1 MPSSFVNFDHAR
13 RSKLAL
19 WVLLATAL
27 LSPQAARSQDKIMTW
42 GGNAPDWDSKLHVS
56 AIRVGCSSVP
66 QSCFRDSDSYASQ
79 NHVKLIFLSI
89 LLKPSQTLTYV
100 TQYAALGPSHP
111 EVIEVGFD
119 DFVSQASKL
128 GMDPTSLNSYLLQ
141 IIRATK
147 QGGSRLK
154 FGCTIY
160 ENELGSQLS
169 QLGLSSDFYSQVDF
183 VHLYPHY
190 RHTAEPFANYVQQ
203 AKSLFPNAQIIAG
216 VYAYDRRD
224 YLPCSKASNEHCSNQ
239 EELSLFKGM
248 FQQEVS
254 LLRSGQV
261 SWLEFFPGSFGLEE
275 SWKNWDEPRI
285 CSASRRQECV
295 DNTKAMRQAV
305 LQILGNR

>member
-1 MPSSFVNFDHAR
+1 MTVHFPQFGQVRNS
-13 RSKLAL
+13 
-19 WVLLATAL
+19 LLAFFILLPVAL
-27 LSPQAARSQDKIMTW
+27 SWPLVTLAQDKIMTW
-42 GGNAPDWDSKLHVS
+42 GGNAPDWDSKLYVS
-56 AIRVGCSSVP
+56 ALRYGCSSVP
-66 QSCFRDSDSYASQ
+66 TSCMRDASSAESQ
-79 NHVKLIFLSI
+79 NHVQMIFFSI
-89 LLKPSQTLTYV
+89 LLKPSQTLNYV
-100 TQYAALGPSHP
+100 TQYNALTASRPDI
-111 EVIEVGFD
+111 IEIGFD

-128 GMDPTSLNSYLLQ
+128 GTDPNSLNAYLSQ
-141 IIRATK
+141 IIRAIK
-147 QGGSRLK
+147 QNSRLK
-154 FGCTIY
+154 FGITLY

-190 RHTAEPFANYVQQ
+190 RHTSEPFANYVKQ

-224 YLPCSKASNEHCSNQ
+224 YLPCAKGSSEHCSNQ
-239 EELSLFKGM
+239 DELNLFKEM

-261 SWLEFFPGSFGLEE
+261 SWLEFFPGAFGQEE
-275 SWKNWDEPRI
+275 SWRNWDEPRI

-305 LQILGNR
+305 LQILGSR